1 MITELYINGSLVD
14 LEKQEAIVL
23 TKSVFDINKFSV
35 RTSDFSNVFKVPKTQ
50 QNRLIFKSAG
60 IVNSFNDEPYD
71 RLPASIKIDG
81 VEVTVGVAELQS
93 SNEDYY
99 SISIQAGNGAFFK
112 AIKSLALT
120 DLAAD
125 LDTLDHAY
133 NAAAVSQ
140 RRDLEN
146 INSVAVPEG
155 LVYPNVDYGYFERAV
170 LEDQPF
176 DYFFPALYL
185 YYIIEKSIAQ
195 LGYKQIG
202 SFWNQTDYKSLAIMA
217 KNIVSNEENYFV
229 EYAYESGNNQF
240 NTEETETLPDS
251 FVVIS
256 PLNFPEEE
264 SDEDGL
270 YVDTNLGLGYTT
282 FGYNFPVNFTNAAT
296 WSIALNGTVNI
307 ADIRSDYR
315 SEFITD
321 AVLVFKLE
329 IWNKDT
335 DTYVSDALSLSYP
348 FYSANYID
356 VGGNPTFQPATETFT
371 SEIEISDI
379 VNNPNGLNAIGA
391 TATDHALVW
400 FIEVQTTTTTL
411 LLPTV
416 STFDTFK
423 AEAVSVDIDFSL
435 SQASGGDPTAVSVI
449 NSFDDINIG
458 SLFLYVSNVL
468 GVFPRVDEGLK
479 TVSMVSFNSIRN
491 NKANAI
497 DWSNKID
504 ISTEPEV
511 LFKLDYARNT
521 FFEYNNDNKD
531 VYLNELTN
539 YGRGVFIVDNENM
552 AQEAVKYRSPF
563 SLCAIGSTFNNPAST
578 NLRSMAKIFTGDKYV
593 FNGSTYELDD
603 EAKVEGFT
611 TRIVSLVRE
620 TNNPIQVENGF
631 VVDANYEVNNT
642 PILFDYAIR
651 TRYSLITDVLNK
663 TKSVNAL
670 LRLNEVDFRTF
681 DFTRPVFI
689 DYLNDYFMVN
699 DIKQFKANEVDST
712 NVTLIRI

>member
-120 DLAAD
+120 DLASD
-125 LDTLDHAY
+125 LQTLDHTY

-176 DYFFPALYL
+176 NYFFPALYL
-185 YYIIEKSIAQ
+185 WYIIEKSIAQ

-240 NTEETETLPDS
+240 NTEDTETLPDS

-256 PLNFPEEE
+256 PLNFTEEE

-282 FGYNFPVNFTNAAT
+282 FGYNFPVNFTSAAT

-307 ADIRSDYR
+307 ADIRPDYR

-335 DTYVSDALSLSYP
+335 NTYVADALSLSYP

-416 STFDTFK
+416 STFDTFE

-458 SLFLYVSNVL
+458 NLFLYVSNVL

-497 DWSNKID
+497 NWSNKID

-511 LFKLDYARNT
+511 SFKLDYARNT

-552 AQEAVKYRSPF
+552 AQETVKYRSPF

-593 FNGSTYELDD
+593 FNGSTYELDN

-670 LRLNEVDFRTF
+670 LRLNQVDFRTF

-699 DIKQFKANEVDST
+699 NIKQFKANEVDST